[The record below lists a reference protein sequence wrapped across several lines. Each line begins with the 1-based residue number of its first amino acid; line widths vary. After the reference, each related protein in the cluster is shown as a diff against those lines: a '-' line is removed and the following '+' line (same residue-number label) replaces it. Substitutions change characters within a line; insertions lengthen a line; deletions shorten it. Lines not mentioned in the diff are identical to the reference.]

1 MPPLPPEPEDHGHT
15 ATLPP
20 ESPESPEA
28 PPEAPPGIS
37 VASATVQATIGGRR
51 ATPEATVALIGNP
64 NAGKTTLFNRL
75 TGMRAKTANFP
86 GTTLEVRTGVADLEH
101 HRVGL
106 LDLPGLYA
114 LGSPNSGGGNPEEK
128 LAARTIRGETEL
140 TKLDGRLE
148 PPSAAIVV
156 VNATSIARHLYLV
169 SQVRETEL
177 PMVVALNMIDVADR
191 EGIAVDVDAL
201 SKQLGAPV
209 VPISARSGRGLV
221 ELRRAVEAQVFDAG
235 RLMTQIPGP
244 LAECSRCGGCPH
256 AARHAWASG
265 VAEGS
270 VRGLSERA
278 QRWADRVDAWV
289 THPVLGIAFFAAIMA
304 GLFVLI
310 FSTAAMPMDLID
322 GGFAAL
328 GGWLNGLLP
337 EGDFRS
343 FIVDGIVGGVGGVIV
358 FLPQI
363 CILFFILTLLE
374 DTGYLA
380 RAALVMDRL
389 MCKVGLPGK
398 AFVPMLSAHA
408 CAIPAIMSTRVIE
421 NKRDRLVSIL
431 VIPLLTCSARLP
443 VYAMVTAL
451 LFADQPVL
459 GGLVFFG
466 CYALGVVAA
475 LVVAFV
481 LKMTLLPGKARPLV
495 IELPDYRMP
504 SLRVALMTTLDRGLI
519 FLKKAGTVI
528 LLISIGLWIL
538 STYPKLPE
546 DRVGEFASAADASA
560 LVELREQVAAA
571 EAAGD
576 AEAVEVYQGSVDLLV
591 GKYEVAYSFAGKLG
605 RAMEPVFAP
614 LGFDWQINVGVL
626 SSFAAREVVV
636 STLAIV
642 YGLSEGAAEEP
653 MTLAKTLRVQT
664 HADGTPVFTLAT
676 SLSLLVFF
684 VLAMQCLPTQAVAK
698 RETGGWKWPL
708 FQVAYMTVLAYSAAW
723 VTYTV
728 TSAWTGT

>member
-1 MPPLPPEPEDHGHT
+1 MADTPSESSSADRGNT
-15 ATLPP
+15 ATLTV
-20 ESPESPEA
+20 S
-28 PPEAPPGIS
+28 
-37 VASATVQATIGGRR
+37 SATVQATIGGKRS
-51 ATPEATVALIGNP
+51 AADATVALIGNP

-86 GTTLEVRTGVADLEH
+86 GTTLEVRTGIADLEH

-114 LGSPNSGGGNPEEK
+114 LTAPGSHNPAAPEEE
-128 LAARTIRGETEL
+128 LAARTIRGETKVS
-140 TKLDGRLE
+140 KLDGRLE
-148 PPSAAIVV
+148 PPAAAIVV

-169 SQVRETEL
+169 SQVRETDI
-177 PMVVALNMIDVADR
+177 PMVVALNMMDVAERD
-191 EGIAVDVDAL
+191 GLAVDVDAL

-209 VPISARSGRGLV
+209 VPISARTGRGIV

-235 RLMTQIPGP
+235 RLMTEIPGA

-256 AARHAWASG
+256 AARHAWATG

-270 VRGLSERA
+270 VQGLSENA
-278 QRWADRVDAWV
+278 QKWADRIDSVV
-289 THPVLGIAFFAAIMA
+289 THPVAGIGLFAAIMA

-322 GGFAAL
+322 GGFTTF
-328 GGWLNGLLP
+328 GGWVEGFLP

-343 FIVDGIVGGVGGVIV
+343 FVVDGVIGGVGGVLV

-443 VYAMVTAL
+443 VYAMITAL
-451 LFADQPVL
+451 LFAGRPVL

-466 CYALGVVAA
+466 AYALGIVAA

-481 LKMTLLPGKARPLV
+481 LKITLLPGKARPLV

-504 SLRVALMTTLDRGLI
+504 SLRTAFLTMLDRGLI
-519 FLKKAGTVI
+519 FVKKAGTVI
-528 LLISIGLWIL
+528 LLISIGLWVL

-546 DRVGEFASAADASA
+546 DQLAQMASPADAA
-560 LVELREQVAAA
+560 TVVELQSMMATA
-571 EAAGD
+571 EATGD
-576 AEAVEVYQGSVDLLV
+576 AEAVEVYQGSMDLLV

-605 RAMEPVFAP
+605 RTLEPVFAP

-642 YGLSEGAAEEP
+642 YGLSEDEAEEP
-653 MTLAKTLRVQT
+653 LTLAETLRNQT

-708 FQVAYMTVLAYSAAW
+708 FQLGYMTVLAYSAAW

-728 TSAWTGT
+728 TSALTGV

>member
-1 MPPLPPEPEDHGHT
+1 MPATPPETESADQGNT
-15 ATLPP
+15 ATLT
-20 ESPESPEA
+20 
-28 PPEAPPGIS
+28 
-37 VASATVQATIGGRR
+37 VASATVQATIGGKRS
-51 ATPEATVALIGNP
+51 AADATVALIGNP

-114 LGSPNSGGGNPEEK
+114 LTESGSENKAAPEEE
-128 LAARTIRGETEL
+128 LAAKTIRGETKVS
-140 TKLDGRLE
+140 KLDGRLE
-148 PPSAAIVV
+148 PPAAAIVV
-156 VNATSIARHLYLV
+156 VNASSIARHLYLV
-169 SQVRETEL
+169 SQVRETHI
-177 PMVVALNMIDVADR
+177 PMVVALNMMDVAERD
-191 EGIAVDVDAL
+191 GLAVDVDAL

-209 VPISARSGRGLV
+209 VPISARTGRGIV

-235 RLMTQIPGP
+235 RLMTEIPGA

-270 VRGLSERA
+270 VQGLSENA
-278 QRWADRVDAWV
+278 QKWADRIDSVV
-289 THPVLGIAFFAAIMA
+289 TQPVAGLAVFASIMA

-322 GGFAAL
+322 GGFATL
-328 GGWLNGLLP
+328 GGWVEGFLP

-343 FIVDGIVGGVGGVIV
+343 FVVDGVIGGVGGVLV

-451 LFADQPVL
+451 LFAGRPVL

-466 CYALGVVAA
+466 AYVLGIVAA

-481 LKMTLLPGKARPLV
+481 LKITLLPGKARPLV

-504 SLRVALMTTLDRGLI
+504 SLKTAFLTMLDRGLI
-519 FLKKAGTVI
+519 FVKKAGTVI
-528 LLISIGLWIL
+528 LLISIGLWVL

-546 DRVGEFASAADASA
+546 DQLAQVASPADAA
-560 LVELREQVAAA
+560 TVVELQSMMAAA
-571 EAAGD
+571 EATGD
-576 AEAVEVYQGSVDLLV
+576 AEAVERVQGSMDLLV

-614 LGFDWQINVGVL
+614 LGFDWQINVGVV

-642 YGLSEGAAEEP
+642 YGLSEDEAEEP
-653 MTLAKTLRVQT
+653 LTLAETLRNQT

-676 SLSLLVFF
+676 SLALLVFF

-708 FQVAYMTVLAYSAAW
+708 FQLGYMTVLAYSAAW

-728 TSAWTGT
+728 TSALTGT

>member
-1 MPPLPPEPEDHGHT
+1 MADNTSETNSADHGNT
-15 ATLPP
+15 ATLTV
-20 ESPESPEA
+20 S
-28 PPEAPPGIS
+28 
-37 VASATVQATIGGRR
+37 SATVQATIGGKRS
-51 ATPEATVALIGNP
+51 AADATVALIGNP

-114 LGSPNSGGGNPEEK
+114 LTEPGNENKAAPEEE
-128 LAARTIRGETEL
+128 LAAKTIRGETKVS
-140 TKLDGRLE
+140 KLDGRLE
-148 PPSAAIVV
+148 PPAAAIVV

-169 SQVRETEL
+169 SQVRETHI
-177 PMVVALNMIDVADR
+177 PMVVALNMMDVAQRD
-191 EGIAVDVDAL
+191 GLAVDVDAL

-209 VPISARSGRGLV
+209 VPISARTGRGIV

-235 RLMTQIPGP
+235 RLMTEIPGA

-256 AARHAWASG
+256 AARHAWATG

-270 VRGLSERA
+270 VQGLSENA
-278 QRWADRVDAWV
+278 QKWADRIDSMV
-289 THPVLGIAFFAAIMA
+289 TQPVAGLAVFASIMA

-322 GGFAAL
+322 GGFATL
-328 GGWLNGLLP
+328 GGWVEGFLP
-337 EGDFRS
+337 EGDFRN
-343 FIVDGIVGGVGGVIV
+343 FVVDGVIGGVGGVLV

-451 LFADQPVL
+451 LFAGRPVL

-466 CYALGVVAA
+466 AYVLGIVAA

-504 SLRVALMTTLDRGLI
+504 SLRTAFLTMLDRGLI
-519 FLKKAGTVI
+519 FVKKAGTVI
-528 LLISIGLWIL
+528 LLISIGLWVL

-546 DRVGEFASAADASA
+546 DRLAEVASPGDAATVVELQEQIADA
-560 LVELREQVAAA
+560 Q
-571 EAAGD
+571 AAGD
-576 AEAVEVYQGSVDLLV
+576 AEAVEVAQGNMDLLI
-591 GKYEVAYSFAGKLG
+591 GKYEVAHSFAGKLG

-614 LGFDWQINVGVL
+614 LGFDWQINVGVV

-642 YGLSEGAAEEP
+642 YGLSEDAAEEP
-653 MTLAKTLRVQT
+653 LTLAETLRNQT

-676 SLSLLVFF
+676 SLALLVFF

-708 FQVAYMTVLAYSAAW
+708 FQLGYMTVLAYSAAW

-728 TSAWTGT
+728 TSALTG